1 MMFHKRWTLDLDPND
16 LRYAM
21 ALVRAVRLLP
31 KGEAQWHRCDMG
43 FVLRV
48 CLATGMK
55 TLGKELE
62 EALGTRINQWDHDEA
77 EPPPTSGPKYRD

>member
-1 MMFHKRWTLDLDPND
+1 
-16 LRYAM
+16 M
-21 ALVRAVRLLP
+21 A
-31 KGEAQWHRCDMG
+31 

-62 EALGTRINQWDHDEA
+62 EALGTRINHWDHAEA
-77 EPPPTSGPKYRD
+77 EPPPPSGPKHRD